1 MLKTFVIFNVSEI
14 PLINFD
20 EVFETS
26 EHTLRLSVD
35 GTKTFVKWQGDPPPS
50 VLTLTTKSP
59 YYDID
64 EILVILATEE
74 WTLTSMP

>member
-14 PLINFD
+14 PLVDFS

-26 EHTLRLSVD
+26 EQTLRFSID

-50 VLTLTTKSP
+50 VLALTTKSP

-64 EILVILATEE
+64 EMLAILATEE
-74 WTLTSMP
+74 WTEASMP

>member
-14 PLINFD
+14 PLVDFS

-26 EHTLRLSVD
+26 EHTLRFSID

-50 VLTLTTKSP
+50 VLALTTKSP

-64 EILVILATEE
+64 EMLAILATEE
-74 WTLTSMP
+74 WTEASMP

>member
-14 PLINFD
+14 PLVDFS

-26 EHTLRLSVD
+26 EQTLRFSID

-50 VLTLTTKSP
+50 VLALTTKSP

-64 EILVILATEE
+64 EMLAILATEE
-74 WTLTSMP
+74 CTEARMP